1 MNPTRTRYQ
10 FSWLPYL
17 AVILAALPL
26 MIGRDFTPDNELRYL
41 SIADEALANG
51 QFMAFTNHGLPYA
64 DKPPLYIWIVMAC
77 RLIAGAHC
85 MWLLSLFSLVPA
97 LICCAVMQ
105 RWVRLKARWSEAAAW
120 MLLTGAYFF
129 GLSVTLRMDMLMTL
143 FIVLALRSF
152 WIMYR
157 EPSRVRQRWL
167 FPLWVFLAVFSKG
180 PLGILIPLAGSAAF
194 LLWQKELKSFGRFWG
209 WRTWLVLL
217 VLCGAWFGGVALD
230 GGAAYLD
237 NLLVHQTV
245 GRAVNAFHHKRP
257 FWYYCVAFWYSMAP
271 WSLAVIAAVIVAA
284 IRKKLS
290 GPLDRL
296 LLSVSAVTFVMLS
309 CFSSKI
315 QVYLLP
321 IFPFLAFL
329 GARLMQDSKGNRL
342 PVRLCLAIPAL
353 AFVFAPMAVD
363 LIGAKVLPA
372 SAFSA
377 AWRASFILMIG
388 GLWALSKMFLR
399 GRDVEA
405 AIRSI
410 GLALMGAV
418 FVAGLSIGSLN
429 SLLGYRTAA
438 EAAKPYITEN
448 SMVYTFGMPRS
459 ENMDAY
465 LGRPVVFADTINF
478 RPGPGDVV
486 IRRNQADNS
495 YKIEIF
501 RK

>member
-1 MNPTRTRYQ
+1 MNSLRSSGLR
-10 FSWLPYL
+10 WLPYA
-17 AVILAALPL
+17 AVIIAALPL
-26 MIGRDFTPDNELRYL
+26 IIGRDFTPDNELRYL

-51 QFMAFTNHGLPYA
+51 QIMAFTNHGLPYA

-77 RLIAGAHC
+77 RLIAGSHC

-105 RWVRLKARWSEAAAW
+105 RWVKLKAGWSEAGAW

-143 FIVLALRSF
+143 FIVLAMRSF
-152 WIMYR
+152 WILYR
-157 EPSRVRQRWL
+157 HPESTRQRWW

-180 PLGILIPLAGSAAF
+180 PLGILIPLAGSAVF
-194 LLWQKELKSFGRFWG
+194 LLWQRNLRSFGRYWG
-209 WRTWLVLL
+209 WRTWLVLI

-230 GGAAYLD
+230 GGPAYLD

-271 WSLAVIAAVIVAA
+271 WSLAVVAAVVVAA
-284 IRKKLS
+284 VRKKLDDS
-290 GPLDRL
+290 LDRL
-296 LLSVSAVTFVMLS
+296 LLSVSVVTFVMLS

-329 GARLMQDSKGNRL
+329 GARLMQDSGGKRL
-342 PVRLCLAIPAL
+342 PVRICLAIPAL
-353 AFVFAPMAVD
+353 AFVVAPMAID
-363 LIGAKVLPA
+363 LFGAKAMPA
-372 SAFSA
+372 EAFSA
-377 AWRASFILMIG
+377 AWRASFLLLIG
-388 GLWALSKMFLR
+388 GLWALSKMFLN
-399 GRDVEA
+399 GFNVA
-405 AIRSI
+405 AGIRWI
-410 GLALMGAV
+410 GLAMMGTV
-418 FVAGLSIGSLN
+418 FVVGLSIGRFN
-429 SLLGYRTAA
+429 GMLGYG
-438 EAAKPYITEN
+438 EAAKAALPYVTPTTT
-448 SMVYTFGMPRS
+448 VYTYGMPRS

-465 LGRPVVFADTINF
+465 LGRPVVFADTLEIT
-478 RPGPGDVV
+478 PEPGDVV
-486 IRRNQADNS
+486 IRRNPSDKR